1 MRRLTWTDFDI
12 ECTVIS
18 IILSEIVLSLTTFTF
33 TFIPPFLCIHF
44 IYFCSL
50 LHFNYLFIIHAE
62 QDGDLSSL
70 TRDGIRAPCSGRK
83 WSESVSCSVV
93 WLFVTPWTVTRQ
105 ASLSLEFS
113 RQEFWR
119 ELPRPHLG
127 YPPNPGIEPRF
138 PTLQVDSLSTEP
150 PGRPINTGVGSLSLL
165 QEIFLTQES
174 NQGLLHCRRILY

>member
-1 MRRLTWTDFDI
+1 MRRLSWTDFDI

-83 WSESVSCSVV
+83 
-93 WLFVTPWTVTRQ
+93 
-105 ASLSLEFS
+105 
-113 RQEFWR
+113 
-119 ELPRPHLG
+119 
-127 YPPNPGIEPRF
+127 
-138 PTLQVDSLSTEP
+138 
-150 PGRPINTGVGSLSLL
+150 
-165 QEIFLTQES
+165 
-174 NQGLLHCRRILY
+174 